1 MADVSTSVDFNT
13 LGSPTASNE
22 PETAGTRGAEMGEE
36 VEGGSCGC
44 VLSAQLPQPVIVVQM
59 LSAISCDGTPIG
71 SPNDERGLI
80 YF

>member
-22 PETAGTRGAEMGEE
+22 PETAGTRGAEMGS
-36 VEGGSCGC
+36 EGVGGVVVCSQQ
-44 VLSAQLPQPVIVVQM
+44 QLPQPVIVVQM

-71 SPNDERGLI
+71 KPYD
-80 YF
+80 